1 MVLVT
6 PKYEMSSCSTTE
18 QLPGFKLLR
27 PENPNQTLTE
37 VECLTFDFMFTTTTS
52 SHFTNPYR
60 SIITKKR
67 EIMTPRFPL
76 KRSVSLDTID
86 TVDSIDTLDIET
98 KFVER
103 VCTKMKKAALF
114 VAGTNR
120 QAKDDS
126 AVAKEKRG
134 GISLSSILRRSS
146 DHGVKFES
154 CEKSVGSAESKDVW
168 KQIDDERDKSFHD
181 DDDSESLDEETN
193 YDEEEE
199 TDDDHDLV
207 NSDAMHS
214 SAHVMRRRHHHRST
228 FDDEFK
234 KREEERRFA
243 RAAAA
248 ALVRKQKLQRHGS
261 CSDLS
266 RPRRLQRHNSA
277 EYPRRGRSKHDVACS
292 H

>member
-126 AVAKEKRG
+126 TVAKEKRG

-146 DHGVKFES
+146 DQGVKFES
-154 CEKSVGSAESKDVW
+154 CEQSVGSAESKDVW
-168 KQIDDERDKSFHD
+168 KQVDDERDKSFHD
-181 DDDSESLDEETN
+181 DDDSENGSSGKFRMKLRTGSVVYIIPLENPTTVPCFPRCTAKWCKNPKIKEPLVDAVTLLN
-193 YDEEEE
+193 S
-199 TDDDHDLV
+199 TD
-207 NSDAMHS
+207 
-214 SAHVMRRRHHHRST
+214 
-228 FDDEFK
+228 
-234 KREEERRFA
+234 
-243 RAAAA
+243 
-248 ALVRKQKLQRHGS
+248 Q
-261 CSDLS
+261 
-266 RPRRLQRHNSA
+266 
-277 EYPRRGRSKHDVACS
+277 
-292 H
+292 